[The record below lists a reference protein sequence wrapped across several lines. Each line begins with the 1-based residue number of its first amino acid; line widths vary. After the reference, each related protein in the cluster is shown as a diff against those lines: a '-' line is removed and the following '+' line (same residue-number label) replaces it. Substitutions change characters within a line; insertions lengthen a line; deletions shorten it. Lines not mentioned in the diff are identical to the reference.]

1 MNRRDLLG
9 GFISAGLLAGGA
21 PGWLRAA
28 RAQQQKLPV
37 IGLLDTV
44 GWRLAAGA
52 SSGLAENGLVQG
64 RDFKFE
70 LGHSEYRPD
79 LLAMNAAEFV
89 QRRVAL
95 ILAFSDRA
103 ALAAKTVTNTTPI
116 VFLADDPVAAGL
128 VNRLTQPGSN
138 LTGVANLDSTLIA
151 QRIEIA
157 RELVPATNLVVLVTD
172 PTNNPTH
179 DFEIREAQAAAKT
192 LGLDLSI
199 IAWTGERS
207 FETEIAALPRDR
219 KAVLVFGGG
228 LPFFVQRAYLA
239 YMAVQY
245 GFPAIHGF
253 REAAE
258 EGGLASFGARLEDA
272 GQLMGSYAARILK
285 GDKPADLP
293 VQKFAKTELVINRWP
308 AKSLGLQIPSTLLAR
323 ADEVIE

>member
-1 MNRRDLLG
+1 M
-9 GFISAGLLAGGA
+9 
-21 PGWLRAA
+21 
-28 RAQQQKLPV
+28 
-37 IGLLDTV
+37 

-52 SSGLAENGLVQG
+52 SRGLAENGFVQG

-70 LGHSEYRPD
+70 PGHPEYRPD

-95 ILAFSDRA
+95 MLAFSDRA

-128 VNRLTQPGSN
+128 VDRPTQPGSN
-138 LTGVANLDSTLIA
+138 LTGAAILDSTLIA
-151 QRIEIA
+151 NRIEIA

-179 DFEIREAQAAAKT
+179 DFEIREAQAAAAAP
-192 LGLDLSI
+192 GLELSI

-219 KAVLVFGGG
+219 GAVLVFGGG
-228 LPFFVQRAYLA
+228 LPFFNQRASLA
-239 YMAVQY
+239 YLAVQY

-258 EGGLASFGARLEDA
+258 EGGLASFGTRLEDA
-272 GQLMGSYAARILK
+272 GHLMGSYAARILK

-293 VQKFAKTELVINRWP
+293 VQKLTKTELVINRWP
-308 AKSLGLQIPSTLLAR
+308 AKSLGLQIPATLLAR

>member
-9 GFISAGLLAGGA
+9 GCISAGLLAGRSSWLASCCEGA
-21 PGWLRAA
+21 AA
-28 RAQQQKLPV
+28 EMPV
-37 IGLLDTV
+37 IGLLDAV
-44 GWRLAAGA
+44 GWRLAAEA
-52 SSGLAENGLVQG
+52 SHGLAENGFVQG

-70 LGHSEYRPD
+70 LGHPEYRPD

-89 QRRVAL
+89 QRRAAL

-103 ALAAKTVTNTTPI
+103 AFAAKTVTNTTPI

-128 VNRLTQPGSN
+128 VDRLSQPGSN

-151 QRIEIA
+151 KRIEIA

-179 DFEIREAQAAAKT
+179 DFEIREAQAAAKA

-219 KAVLVFGGG
+219 RAVLVFGGG
-228 LPFFVQRAYLA
+228 LPFFNQRASLA
-239 YMAVQY
+239 YLAVQY
-245 GFPAIHGF
+245 GLPAIHGF

-258 EGGLASFGARLEDA
+258 DGGLVSFGTRLEDA
-272 GQLMGSYAARILK
+272 GHLMGFYAARILK

-293 VQKFAKTELVINRWP
+293 VQKLTRTELVINRWP